1 MRLKYLISFVLLAL
15 GMELFRSHESCFEH
29 DDCSAMSELEVC
41 GVPNFM
47 NKLGV
52 HNKWARTKFLHNTG
66 DT

>member
-1 MRLKYLISFVLLAL
+1 
-15 GMELFRSHESCFEH
+15 MELFRSHESCFEH